1 MYKTGTRV
9 AISRGRNDIMMTET
23 NIDHNI
29 NDHNVVE
36 DDIIETG
43 PNDKDNDDLPQKPT
57 GQKHRVDTGATTHVG
72 AVAVMEP
79 APQLNRRFYR
89 GLDRL
94 SMRIRNARR
103 REERRRRIQEA
114 ESDNTNADGD
124 GDGPQEQ
131 NISQSVR
138 RSSVIESI
146 NARVSAAFA
155 LSTGP
160 EPPLIEATLVED
172 GTCIEAERVSYF
184 ALNWKRF
191 ALCFGFV
198 LVILAVSLA

>member
-1 MYKTGTRV
+1 M
-9 AISRGRNDIMMTET
+9 
-23 NIDHNI
+23 
-29 NDHNVVE
+29 
-36 DDIIETG
+36 
-43 PNDKDNDDLPQKPT
+43 
-57 GQKHRVDTGATTHVG
+57 
-72 AVAVMEP
+72 
-79 APQLNRRFYR
+79 
-89 GLDRL
+89 
-94 SMRIRNARR
+94 
-103 REERRRRIQEA
+103 A
-114 ESDNTNADGD
+114 ESDNTNVDGNGD

-131 NISQSVR
+131 SISQSLR